1 MSDIDTSINILKK
14 DFFGR
19 VGYGVYTLGGKIE
32 KPFFMEGDAFFTLDS
47 EEILGLSD
55 YRPLLYPKSHF
66 IEEIVIN
73 RNWFCPQDSINKLLE
88 DSDLRI
94 DSDFD
99 IDVVD
104 ISYVNTS
111 YISIIFDKLNEWMI
125 DYRGLIDL
133 GLAIDVTT
141 IKENPYEK

>member
-19 VGYGVYTLGGKIE
+19 IGYGVYTLGGKIE
-32 KPFFMEGDAFFTLDS
+32 KPFFMEGDVFFTLDS

-55 YRPLLYPKSHF
+55 YRPLLYPKTHF
-66 IEEIVIN
+66 LEEIVIN

-88 DSDLRI
+88 S
-94 DSDFD
+94 SDFD

-104 ISYVNTS
+104 ISYINTS